1 MTASQSAD
9 LSPLKVV
16 TSSLLSSPPA
26 QPSTTGLVR
35 VTAASSNKEGRWAA
49 AGWSGVTRILSPA
62 LLGLTTS
69 LTTCE
74 VCVLLLLRWLR
85 VAAAS
90 VKVTRSIFLELRRA
104 ETGWHWVGGA
114 GWARPP
120 PLHLGTTLTCTLENR
135 GKGSAEFSHC
145 THCSRVIKISRDRL
159 QFVPLSLVG
168 RSAL

>member
-1 MTASQSAD
+1 MLA
-9 LSPLKVV
+9 
-16 TSSLLSSPPA
+16 TSPA
-26 QPSTTGLVR
+26 QHHRPGESHCSKQQQRRAVGCCWV
-35 VTAASSNKEGRWAA
+35 E
-49 AGWSGVTRILSPA
+49 WSGVTRILSPA

-85 VAAAS
+85 VAAAP

-135 GKGSAEFSHC
+135 GKGSAVFSHC